1 MERNDCP
8 ASIQANT
15 EFSMKLE
22 NSGKTENQSSS
33 CNDAE
38 KKKTERLM
46 GILPFVNVKLI
57 LMETMELSSRNSAT
71 EFV

>member
-38 KKKTERLM
+38 KKK
-46 GILPFVNVKLI
+46 N
-57 LMETMELSSRNSAT
+57 
-71 EFV
+71 